1 MVKISSKNQK
11 GGITAQIVN
20 TTYGGK
26 TTIENNTL
34 NAPDA
39 KQATSSLR
47 KNITRF
53 IVIVGFISSVL
64 TILDVLNIVDF
75 EWPLTKQQ

>member
-11 GGITAQIVN
+11 GGITAQNVN
-20 TTYGGK
+20 TIYGGK
-26 TTIENNTL
+26 TAIENNASNT
-34 NAPDA
+34 PDT

-47 KNITRF
+47 KNIAKF
-53 IVIVGFISSVL
+53 IVIVGFIASVL

-75 EWPLTKQQ
+75 LWPSIKQQ